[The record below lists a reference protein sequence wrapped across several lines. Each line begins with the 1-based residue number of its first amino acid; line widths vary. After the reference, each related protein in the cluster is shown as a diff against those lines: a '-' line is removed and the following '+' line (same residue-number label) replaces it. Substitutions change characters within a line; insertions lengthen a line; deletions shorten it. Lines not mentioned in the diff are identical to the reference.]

1 MEQNLSCL
9 VVSIIGQDT
18 SEQLRKLEDA
28 LDIPPDV
35 FLHDLEFIAEEPPE
49 GRRAYAGKRFK
60 LIQTQLMTTKWD
72 TYHCVQANRHAV
84 QELFGGAIRT
94 LLKRLPEFDP
104 PPTGDVDTTGNGSG
118 LRLVSGD
125 LLDRM
130 METAEAM
137 EAVEG
142 G

>member
-49 GRRAYAGKRFK
+49 GRRAYTAERFK
-60 LIQTQLMTTKWD
+60 LMLNHLRTTKWD
-72 TYHCVQANRHAV
+72 TYYCIPANRHAV

-94 LLKRLPEFDP
+94 LLKRLPEIESSKA
-104 PPTGDVDTTGNGSG
+104 GSSG
-118 LRLVSGD
+118 LRLVTGD

-130 METAEAM
+130 T

>member
-1 MEQNLSCL
+1 MLG
-9 VVSIIGQDT
+9 VIG
-18 SEQLRKLEDA
+18 SSVHFELRKLEDA

-49 GRRAYAGKRFK
+49 TRRAYAADRFK
-60 LIQTQLMTTKWD
+60 LMLNHLRVTKWD
-72 TYHCVQANRHAV
+72 TYYCVQANRHAV

-104 PPTGDVDTTGNGSG
+104 PKPKDADGNGNGSG

-130 METAEAM
+130 T

>member
-1 MEQNLSCL
+1 MGQNLSCL
-9 VVSIIGQDT
+9 VVSIIGQEISD
-18 SEQLRKLEDA
+18 QLRKLEDA

-35 FLHDLEFIAEEPPE
+35 FLHDLEFIAEQPPE
-49 GRRAYAGKRFK
+49 TRRKYAAERFK
-60 LIQTQLMTTKWD
+60 LMLNHLQNTKWD
-72 TYHCVQANRHAV
+72 TYYCIPANRHAV

-104 PPTGDVDTTGNGSG
+104 PKAESVGANGNSSG
-118 LRLVSGD
+118 LRLVAGD

-130 METAEAM
+130 T

>member
-18 SEQLRKLEDA
+18 SDQLRQLEDA

-49 GRRAYAGKRFK
+49 GRRAYAAERFK
-60 LIQTQLMTTKWD
+60 LMLNHLRTTKWD
-72 TYHCVQANRHAV
+72 TYYCIPANRHAV

-94 LLKRLPEFDP
+94 LLKRLPEIESSKD
-104 PPTGDVDTTGNGSG
+104 GSSG
-118 LRLVSGD
+118 LRLVAGD

-130 METAEAM
+130 TEA
-137 EAVEG
+137 AEG

>member
-9 VVSIIGQDT
+9 VVSIIGQDV
-18 SEQLRKLEDA
+18 SDQLRQLEDA

-35 FLHDLEFIAEEPPE
+35 FLHDLQFIAEEPPE
-49 GRRAYAGKRFK
+49 TRRKYAAERFK
-60 LIQTQLMTTKWD
+60 LMMGQLTSTKWD
-72 TYHCVQANRHAV
+72 TYYCIQENRHAV
-84 QELFGGAIRT
+84 QELFSSAIRT

-104 PPTGDVDTTGNGSG
+104 PKAKDAETVASGSG

-130 METAEAM
+130 T